1 MTEIYSQFPRQVHEI
16 GCDGI
21 SKSYVFRGT
30 KDFSA
35 KQVQDMLGLGKATAG
50 APSAQPAQYGAHPGM
65 QPPGNVGPPG
75 APAGP
80 MGAPMAAQTVPPS
93 RFLQQV
99 QKCDMYLTDLL
110 GELQRDPWPVPQG
123 KRSLRSSGAAL
134 SIAVGLLECTFPN
147 TGARIML
154 FAGGACSQG

>member
-1 MTEIYSQFPRQVHEI
+1 M
-16 GCDGI
+16 
-21 SKSYVFRGT
+21 FRGT

-35 KQVQDMLGLGKATAG
+35 KQVQDMLGLGKAAAG
-50 APSAQPAQYGAHPGM
+50 APIAQPAQFGAHPGM
-65 QPPGNVGPPG
+65 QPAGNVGPPG

-80 MGAPMAAQTVPPS
+80 MGAPMGARGGPAAQTVPPS

-123 KRSLRSSGAAL
+123 KRPLRSTGAAL